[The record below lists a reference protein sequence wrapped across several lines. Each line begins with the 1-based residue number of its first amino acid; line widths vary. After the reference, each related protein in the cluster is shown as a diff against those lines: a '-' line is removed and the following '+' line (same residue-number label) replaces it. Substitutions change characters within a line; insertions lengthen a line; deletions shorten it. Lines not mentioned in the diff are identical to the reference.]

1 MFKKASLPVRFF
13 LSYLIVIV
21 LVLFIVSPTIFVLQ
35 MRTTTVLVDDSLKNM
50 MSVVKSEP
58 GVQQAFTDGKVSGE
72 TMRYLD
78 KLISSQDTIDYIT
91 LARPDGT
98 RIYHPD
104 HSLIGKHFVG
114 GDEGKAEAGEAD
126 YIVDGRGTNADQR
139 RCFHSMKDESGNV
152 TGFIMVSRHSAD
164 ISHIKEQQAL
174 IVIALFV
181 LSVLIAAVIAALIG
195 RRIRRQLLGY
205 EPYEIARMFTQREGI
220 LDELE
225 EGLMLVNE
233 SGNCEYVNRSAEN
246 MIGPDDHENTMQF
259 LGTHVKPLISSGIII
274 SSQTI
279 RFNER
284 TMLMDIL
291 PVMDKKHLIGDL
303 VVLRDKTEAT
313 KMAAQLTGIDQ
324 VIAALRAST
333 HETKNKMHVILG
345 LLQLGESEKA
355 IDYIQ
360 SSAGNDAETDTIR
373 QTILNDTL
381 AALLIGK
388 RSRARELGID
398 FTVRKDSSIPQHSRI
413 LSSADLVTII
423 GNLIENA
430 FDALSGVEDRPREV
444 ALVVKEDE
452 NGLFISASDTGC
464 GMTEEIIEK
473 IQRESFTTKT
483 EEGHG
488 IGMGLI
494 RNILSGYDSTMEIE
508 SEPGEGTMIN
518 IMIRSETG

>member
-21 LVLFIVSPTIFVLQ
+21 LVLAIVSLTIFVLQ
-35 MRTTTVLVDDSLKNM
+35 MRTTTILVDDSLKNM

-58 GVQQAFTDGKVSGE
+58 GVQQAFTDRKVSGE
-72 TMRYLD
+72 TMVYLD

-91 LARPDGT
+91 LARPDGI
-98 RIYHPD
+98 RLYHPD

-114 GDEGKAEAGEAD
+114 GDEGDAVAGEAD
-126 YIVDGRGTNADQR
+126 YIVNGRGTNADQR
-139 RCFHSMKDESGNV
+139 RCFHSMKDENGNV

-174 IVIALFV
+174 IVLALFL
-181 LSVLIAAVIAALIG
+181 LSLFIAAITAGIIG

-205 EPYEIARMFTQREGI
+205 EPYEIALMFTQREGI

-233 SGNCEYVNRSAEN
+233 NGGCEYVNLAAEN
-246 MIGPDDHENTMQF
+246 MIGPGDNENTKLF
-259 LGTHVKPLISSGIII
+259 LSTHVKSQISSKQII

-279 RFNER
+279 RFGER
-284 TMLMDIL
+284 TMLMDII
-291 PVMDKKHLIGDL
+291 PVMAKKQFIGDL
-303 VVLRDKTEAT
+303 IVLRDKTEAT

-324 VIAALRAST
+324 IIAALRAST

-355 IDYIQ
+355 IEYIQ
-360 SSAGNDAETDTIR
+360 SSAENDSEADTIR
-373 QTILNDTL
+373 QTIMNDTL

-398 FTVRKDSSIPQHSRI
+398 FTVRKDSFIPEHSRL

-430 FDALSGVEDRPREV
+430 FDALSDVDDRPREV
-444 ALVVKEDE
+444 ALVVQEDDH
-452 NGLFISASDTGC
+452 GLFISSSDTGC

-473 IQRESFTTKT
+473 IRHESFTTKK

-518 IMIRSETG
+518 IMIRGEAV